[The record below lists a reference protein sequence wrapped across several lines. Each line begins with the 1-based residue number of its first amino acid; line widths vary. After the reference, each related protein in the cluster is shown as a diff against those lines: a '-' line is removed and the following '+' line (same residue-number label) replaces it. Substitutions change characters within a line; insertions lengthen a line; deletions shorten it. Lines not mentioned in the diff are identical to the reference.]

1 MSIAMALGGYT
12 GGEADELRRTMGNI
26 RKQKR
31 LEGALAKLH
40 ERMIANESITPRVT
54 PEIATRDVRRPEE
67 FRELRISGIAR
78 VELCADRV
86 RNGVFESALSCGVLF
101 GTLNAWPMGF
111 YSPATLIHDAKR
123 QKVEVR
129 APCLCDGNWECTTEP
144 SADPN
149 VPALRIGWRFV
160 RGMGERTLE
169 RLRNAH
175 DAAQFTSIADVV
187 RRARLTRA
195 ESTSLALAGA
205 FGAWEKERRK
215 ASWEALRAVSDTLP
229 FAPAHR
235 AMHNPAPLGKHE
247 LIAIDYHSTGTS
259 IHGHPMMA
267 LRERLR
273 GDGVK
278 DSRDLESARNGSE

>member
-1 MSIAMALGGYT
+1 MA
-12 GGEADELRRTMGNI
+12 
-26 RKQKR
+26 
-31 LEGALAKLH
+31 
-40 ERMIANESITPRVT
+40 V
-54 PEIATRDVRRPEE
+54 
-67 FRELRISGIAR
+67 
-78 VELCADRV
+78 CA
-86 RNGVFESALSCGVLF
+86 
-101 GTLNAWPMGF
+101 
-111 YSPATLIHDAKR
+111 
-123 QKVEVR
+123 
-129 APCLCDGNWECTTEP
+129 
-144 SADPN
+144 
-149 VPALRIGWRFV
+149 
-160 RGMGERTLE
+160 GMGERTLE

-259 IHGHPMMA
+259 IHGHPMSA

-278 DSRDLESARNGSE
+278 DSRDLGQLRNGTVVSVAGMVMVRQRPQTSNGTIFLLLEDEHGFINVVVSKRFVEPNEEVVKRAQFVLIRGRSGAGGDGDQCGGDGIRGDGGWGGFASVAGFSLAQVVDEAAPVQSCGGDEPRPVVGR

>member
-1 MSIAMALGGYT
+1 
-12 GGEADELRRTMGNI
+12 
-26 RKQKR
+26 
-31 LEGALAKLH
+31 
-40 ERMIANESITPRVT
+40 
-54 PEIATRDVRRPEE
+54 
-67 FRELRISGIAR
+67 
-78 VELCADRV
+78 
-86 RNGVFESALSCGVLF
+86 
-101 GTLNAWPMGF
+101 
-111 YSPATLIHDAKR
+111 
-123 QKVEVR
+123 
-129 APCLCDGNWECTTEP
+129 
-144 SADPN
+144 
-149 VPALRIGWRFV
+149 
-160 RGMGERTLE
+160 MGERTLE

-175 DAAQFTSIADVV
+175 DAAPFTSIADVV
-187 RRARLTRA
+187 VRARLTRT

-273 GDGVK
+273 GEGVK
-278 DSRDLESARNGSE
+278 DSRDLESVRNGSEVTVAGMVVVRQRPHTANGTIFLLLEDEHGFMNVVVSKNLVEPNEEVVKRAQFVLIRGRVEKQGVAINIVGREFLELEAEQVSHQSRDFH